1 MTRLRTSAK
10 QLTRAATILV
20 ALALAPASA
29 NAATTASS
37 STGAFQF
44 TVTPNPSGAPGG
56 SGIQAA
62 IDVIAAYALYAA
74 AAGFLLGAALWA
86 VGGRIGNDYTAT
98 GGKVGMF
105 TSLGVVFLV
114 GMAPKLLQWSFGL
127 G

>member
-1 MTRLRTSAK
+1 MTS
-10 QLTRAATILV
+10 LV
-20 ALALAPASA
+20 LA
-29 NAATTASS
+29 ASS
-37 STGAFQF
+37 TFQF

-56 SGIQAA
+56 TGIQSA
-62 IDVIAAYALYAA
+62 IDVIAAYALWAS
-74 AAGFLLGAALWA
+74 AAGFVLGAAIWA
-86 VGGRIGNDYTAT
+86 IGGRIGNDYTAT

>member
-1 MTRLRTSAK
+1 MTRLRRNANKLTASATT
-10 QLTRAATILV
+10 LIAAALLATPATASAATG
-20 ALALAPASA
+20 
-29 NAATTASS
+29 

-44 TVTPNPSGAPGG
+44 NVTPNPGGAPGG
-56 SGIQAA
+56 TGIQAA

-114 GMAPKLLQWSFGL
+114 GMAPRLLQWSFGL

>member
-1 MTRLRTSAK
+1 MTSL
-10 QLTRAATILV
+10 L
-20 ALALAPASA
+20 LA
-29 NAATTASS
+29 ASS
-37 STGAFQF
+37 TFQF

-56 SGIQAA
+56 TGIQSA
-62 IDVIAAYALYAA
+62 IDVIAAYALWAS
-74 AAGFLLGAALWA
+74 AAGFVLGAAIWA
-86 VGGRIGNDYTAT
+86 IGGRIGNDYTAT

>member
-1 MTRLRTSAK
+1 MRRLPTSAK
-10 QLTRAATILV
+10 WLTGLAVSLLV
-20 ALALAPASA
+20 QTAL
-29 NAATTASS
+29 ATTALAA
-37 STGAFQF
+37 STGPSGAFQF
-44 TVTPNPSGAPGG
+44 TVTPNPAGAPGG

-86 VGGRIGNDYTAT
+86 IGGRIGNDYTST

-105 TSLGVVFLV
+105 TSLAVVFLI
-114 GMAPKLLQWSFGL
+114 GTAPRLLQWSFGL

>member
-1 MTRLRTSAK
+1 MTRLRTSAQ
-10 QLTRAATILV
+10 QLTAAAT
-20 ALALAPASA
+20 ALITIALLPASA
-29 NAATTASS
+29 NAATPASG

>member
-1 MTRLRTSAK
+1 MGG
-10 QLTRAATILV
+10 LV
-20 ALALAPASA
+20 AASGF
-29 NAATTASS
+29 T
-37 STGAFQF
+37 FQ
-44 TVTPNPSGAPGG
+44 VTPNPGGAPGG
-56 SGIQAA
+56 AGVQSA
-62 IDVIAAYALYAA
+62 IDVIAAYALYAS
-74 AAGFLLGAALWA
+74 AAGFLLGAAIWA